1 MKNETELLQECK
13 LQLEYLNE
21 KFGETGTTNSLLTKI
36 DAALQQNDVSGSV
49 LKINLTEYGY
59 SCGDGCCYNYGTI
72 TTVNGVE
79 LPFHNQDAV
88 TILIQ
93 VLEHLGYKVEIE
105 YSDDVE

>member
-1 MKNETELLQECK
+1 MSVADIFIHSLKLVQMPNSNSNVEPKTE
-13 LQLEYLNE
+13 N
-21 KFGETGTTNSLLTKI
+21 GNSTKP
-36 DAALQQNDVSGSV
+36 LVSGSV

-79 LPFHNQDAV
+79 LPCHNQDAG
-88 TILIQ
+88 TILSQ

-105 YSDDVE
+105 YGDDVE